1 MNQHWLLGVSVQTAP
16 ARYEY
21 LHGGKKCI
29 STAFEISKKS
39 EISLYIPRSLSAGEV
54 YLEVYDESLGNMLMQ
69 ITGEWSGLDD
79 GFDEYRFHID
89 KKQLGTGL
97 YFLRPRL
104 YAFGECLFG
113 HRYGEDI
120 YFNADYRLDGM
131 MQMTICD
138 FKFDEPKSILGSVIY
153 HVFVDRF
160 NRGSEKCPVSD
171 GARVVE
177 GEWEVIPEYPEYPG
191 APLKNNTFYGG
202 TLYGVIE
209 KLDYIASLGT
219 GVIYLSPIFEAASNH
234 KYDTA
239 DYMTVDRMFGG
250 EAALEKL
257 ILECDKRNIKL
268 VLDGVFNHTGSDSK
282 YFNRYGR
289 YKGKGAYQSTKSK
302 YYSWYDF
309 QNHPDKYTSW
319 WGIDILPRINPDKKE
334 CGEYFIGKNGVID
347 KYSKMGIYGFRLDVA
362 DELSDDFI
370 SKIKSRLSENGESVL
385 YGEVW
390 EDASNKIAYST
401 RKKYYLGS
409 ELDGVMNYPVRV
421 GIIDYLCG
429 KGTDKLRYALTDVTA
444 NAPDRI
450 LHTQMNLLGTH
461 DTQRILTI
469 LGGRSSEG
477 KSNAELSVLRM
488 SPDARKKAIR
498 RLMCGYTILATLPG
512 IPAIFYGDE
521 AGLEGY
527 SDPFNRMP
535 YPWGRESSRLLEH
548 YRKLGEIRRKN
559 SVYKKG
565 AFRLL
570 YLTNDLLIFARDG
583 KEYSYVTVVNNTHK
597 DLAVHIETSSRALI
611 SNKKGAEHTVSPI
624 GAEVFKVKLGTRLL
638 LD

>member
-120 YFNADYRLDGM
+120 YFNADSRLDGM
-131 MQMTICD
+131 MQMTVCD

-257 ILECDKRNIKL
+257 IEECDKRNIKL

-289 YKGKGAYQSTKSK
+289 YKGNGAYQSTKSK

-309 QNHPDKYTSW
+309 QSHPDKYTSW

-370 SKIKSRLSENGESVL
+370 SKIKSRLSEGGESML

-488 SPDARKKAIR
+488 SSEAREKAIK
-498 RLMCGYTILATLPG
+498 RLMTGYTILATLPG

-535 YPWGRESSRLLEH
+535 YPWGRESKPLLEH
-548 YRKLGEIRRKN
+548 YQRLGEIRKKN

-565 AFRLL
+565 AFRLIH
-570 YLTNDLLIFARDG
+570 LTDDLLVFARDA
-583 KEYSYVTVVNNTHK
+583 KDYSYVTVVNNTHK
-597 DLAVHIETSSRALI
+597 DLAVHFDSQSYALV
-611 SNKKGAEHTVSPI
+611 SNKKCSAYTISPV